1 MKLSKLTEST
11 RVKGRYLLY
20 LEDGT
25 LLKVTENEV
34 VEFSL
39 YAGMELPDRALEQ
52 LKEAAGASAAKR
64 RAINMLTLRPLS
76 RKELVKKLTEK
87 GEEPENAQE
96 AADYAERLGFLNDE
110 EYAHQ
115 VVRHYTAKSYGP
127 RKIQDE
133 LYRRGVPREFWEEA
147 MAEADAPDDKL
158 DAFVTQKL
166 KGCTPDRAQLKKVS
180 DALARRGYGWSDIS
194 AALRRYE
201 PNLEDDIE

>member
-1 MKLSKLTEST
+1 MKLSKLTPST

-20 LEDGT
+20 LEDGS

-39 YAGMELPDRALEQ
+39 YGGMELPDAALAQ

-64 RAINMLTLRPLS
+64 RAINMLTARPLS
-76 RKELVKKLTEK
+76 RKELIKKLIEK
-87 GEEPENAQE
+87 GEEPENAEE

-115 VVRHYTAKSYGP
+115 VVRHYQAKSYGL

-133 LYRRGVPREFWEEA
+133 LYRRGVPREFWAGALET
-147 MAEADAPDDKL
+147 AEAPEGKL
-158 DAFVTQKL
+158 DDWIARKL
-166 KGCTPDRAQLKKVS
+166 KGTEPDRAQLKKVS
-180 DALARRGYGWSDIS
+180 DGLARRGYSWSDIS
-194 AALRRYE
+194 AALRRYGSDT
-201 PNLEDDIE
+201 PED